1 MRVAVVE
8 GSNGA
13 SGDML
18 IASMLGIVLEERDL
32 VKIKNELRL
41 NIKFK
46 VEEVVKKG
54 IKAKKVVFK
63 EKRVERTLKEVI
75 DLVNSLEGELGKAA
89 SAASKIFERMARAEA
104 RVHGKKVDEVIF
116 HEIGSD
122 DAILDVL
129 ATSLG
134 FWRLKSRGYKI
145 YTTPLNLGG
154 GEVETFHGIYPVP
167 PPAVMEIIKNSNLEV
182 FFGKKENGELLTP
195 TAAAVLA
202 EFSEGTFYQTF
213 SVEKIGYGAGERE
226 TTKPN
231 ILRLILGNSRSSD
244 RIALVEANIDDVGG
258 EIIGNAIN
266 SLMKKCLDVIAIP
279 YFGKKNR
286 PGFMLKAVCKLD
298 EVEEVAELMM
308 RETQSIG
315 VRIVPVY
322 HRMISYREMEGKEIS
337 IRGKKFRVRIKTS
350 YPAEQIVKPEF
361 DDVRRIASEL
371 GISLPEAYREVLKKI
386 WEG

>member
-1 MRVAVVE
+1 M
-8 GSNGA
+8 
-13 SGDML
+13 
-18 IASMLGIVLEERDL
+18 
-32 VKIKNELRL
+32 
-41 NIKFK
+41 
-46 VEEVVKKG
+46 EEVVKKG
-54 IKAKKVVFK
+54 VKAKKLVVR
-63 EKRVERTLKEVI
+63 EKKVERTFSEVVDLIGSLGGELKE
-75 DLVNSLEGELGKAA
+75 LVPS
-89 SAASKIFERMARAEA
+89 ASKIFKRMAEAET
-104 RVHGKKVDEVIF
+104 RIHGEKIDEIIF

-134 FWRLKSRGYKI
+134 FWRLKRMGYKI
-145 YTTPLNLGG
+145 YTTPLNVGG
-154 GEVETFHGIYPVP
+154 GEVETSHGIYPVP

-182 FFGKKENGELLTP
+182 FFGKKEDGELLTP
-195 TAAAVLA
+195 TAAAILA
-202 EFSEGTFYQTF
+202 EFSEGTFRQTF

-231 ILRLILGNSRSSD
+231 VLRLILGNSRSFD
-244 RIALVEANIDDVGG
+244 RIALVETNIDDVGG
-258 EIIGNAIN
+258 EIIGNALN
-266 SLMKKCLDVIAIP
+266 SLMEKCLDVIAIP

-298 EVEEVAELMM
+298 EVEEIAELMM

-322 HRMISYREMEGKEIS
+322 HRVISYREMEEREILV
-337 IRGKKFRVRIKTS
+337 RGKKFKVKVKTS

-361 DDVRRIASEL
+361 EDVRRIASEL